1 MRDKKEKAREAT
13 GLVQPQIASRLRAI
27 TSSLYPI
34 IFGALRSML
43 SLFVGDKFVLAPRE
57 QMALLA
63 SRSPFQA
70 KNENT
75 QQRQHVGRCLG
86 IRGTTGSLRGV
97 PRESL
102 VQGWRNRGPEARLFG
117 APSWVR
123 MGRRD
128 TGDGYR
134 ARAGAPLGA

>member
-43 SLFVGDKFVLAPRE
+43 SLFVGDKFVLAARE

-86 IRGTTGSLRGV
+86 IRGTPEGLRGYKPAV
-97 PRESL
+97 SPRL
-102 VQGWRNRGPEARLFG
+102 
-117 APSWVR
+117 
-123 MGRRD
+123 RRV
-128 TGDGYR
+128 TLLPWQCR
-134 ARAGAPLGA
+134 SS